1 MSECVHVCVRVLA
14 GEHACVC
21 VCAHAC
27 VPACLR
33 LCVCVTDRDGGSSK
47 GQAEQHEQGD
57 NLMSGLYVGQAEAAV
72 VAAVPRADRLEHV
85 CQLQK
90 VQTHHRRHQDGELP
104 TGKQTN
110 KKTDKQRD
118 KTTKHDMSESLRG
131 SIHSLL

>member
-1 MSECVHVCVRVLA
+1 MKLNVRSLY
-14 GEHACVC
+14 
-21 VCAHAC
+21 
-27 VPACLR
+27 PLLACLH
-33 LCVCVTDRDGGSSK
+33 LCVCVCVTDRDGRSSE

-110 KKTDKQRD
+110 KQINREA
-118 KTTKHDMSESLRG
+118 KHQT
-131 SIHSLL
+131 